1 MVAHAAQGRFIYV
14 TRFGK
19 KAIQS
24 ALHKNINTTLNK
36 NKISKQDSG
45 EFELEFVMR
54 KKNE

>member
-14 TRFGK
+14 THFGK

-24 ALHKNINTTLNK
+24 ALHKNINTTFNK